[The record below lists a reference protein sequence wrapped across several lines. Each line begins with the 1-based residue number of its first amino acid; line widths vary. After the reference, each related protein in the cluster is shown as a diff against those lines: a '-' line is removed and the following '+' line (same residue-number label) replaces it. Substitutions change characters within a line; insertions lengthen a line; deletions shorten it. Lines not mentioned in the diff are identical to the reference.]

1 MSLLHEPPQT
11 PHDAILVM
19 RTEHATEGGDVDEK
33 LTSGRDLASPSS
45 TLPPHTQLLRCV
57 ARVPASCRAKT
68 GGATIFWS
76 GAAASTRR
84 VELSSMG
91 TQPRFGDRSALAVP
105 GHVLTRRASGE
116 TVLLNLDTEE
126 YYGLDGVGTRL
137 WELIEGG
144 TTLGQ
149 AVGTLLN
156 EFEVTRPVLEADLA
170 SVLNELC
177 DCGLVLVENP

>member
-1 MSLLHEPPQT
+1 
-11 PHDAILVM
+11 
-19 RTEHATEGGDVDEK
+19 
-33 LTSGRDLASPSS
+33 
-45 TLPPHTQLLRCV
+45 
-57 ARVPASCRAKT
+57 
-68 GGATIFWS
+68 
-76 GAAASTRR
+76 
-84 VELSSMG
+84 MG